1 MPLVDSLSS
10 YFILQEVQRQLA
22 VSGNAAYDKAA
33 EKAED
38 QRLAAAANFSDEQ
51 KRVLVALHTTL
62 YTNLGRLQRRREL
75 LTVELQVS
83 SSLSCLHLAPKPCGP
98 IRCRSAAEASSTS
111 HAQHDLMSADAATI
125 VLRPELQA
133 QGNQ

>member
-1 MPLVDSLSS
+1 MCNLAQFSRNRCATGRFSFD
-10 YFILQEVQRQLA
+10 FMLQEVQRQLV

-62 YTNLGRLQRRREL
+62 YTNLGQLQRRREL

-83 SSLSCLHLAPKPCGP
+83 SSLSCPHLAPKSCSPHPLQVCCPGELDQ
-98 IRCRSAAEASSTS
+98 S
-111 HAQHDLMSADAATI
+111 LAT
-125 VLRPELQA
+125 
-133 QGNQ
+133 